1 MAWSIYQMKQIILPF
16 IVVYHTT
23 RLCFDRDT
31 PLPLHVEF
39 VQKLLLA
46 SRFDCACELEEPV
59 AEGALAMID
68 VGDNAEVPEPL
79 KWYL

>member
-1 MAWSIYQMKQIILPF
+1 MKQIILPF

-23 RLCFDRDT
+23 RLCFDRNT
-31 PLPLHVEF
+31 ALPLHVEF
-39 VQKLLLA
+39 IQELFLA

-68 VGDNAEVPEPL
+68 MGDNAEVPEPL